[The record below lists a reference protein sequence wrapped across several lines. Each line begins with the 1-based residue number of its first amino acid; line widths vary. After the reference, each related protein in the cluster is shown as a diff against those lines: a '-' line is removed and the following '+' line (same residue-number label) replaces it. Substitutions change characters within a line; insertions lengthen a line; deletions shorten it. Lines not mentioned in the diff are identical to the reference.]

1 MTHSH
6 TNVWKIRE
14 FEVKSINKKL
24 RFYDGLKMRLF
35 SESVGFWE
43 VQKWP
48 KNFQFLSKHQIFC
61 YFTIFWFEESENVVV
76 FLERTFLLAK
86 ICPFST
92 KIWRKICSFEKSVLR
107 NDHVCEMLAENVF
120 FWLVFWCDFP
130 KMAGSK
136 HVGDLEVKHSEKFDA
151 KILINY
157 IKYFL
162 RALNCYRHE
171 FWPVFG
177 L

>member
-1 MTHSH
+1 
-6 TNVWKIRE
+6 
-14 FEVKSINKKL
+14 
-24 RFYDGLKMRLF
+24 MRLF

-48 KNFQFLSKHQIFC
+48 KTFHL
-61 YFTIFWFEESENVVV
+61 WESAIYWAIWPFSDLKKAKKVRF

-92 KIWRKICSFEKSVLR
+92 KLWRKICSFEKSVLR
-107 NDHVCEMLAENVF
+107 NDHVCEMLAENVL
-120 FWLVFWCDFP
+120 FWLVYWCEFP
-130 KMAGSK
+130 KMDGSK
-136 HVGDLEVKHSEKFDA
+136 HVEELEVKPSEKFDA
-151 KILINY
+151 NIWINQ

-162 RALNCYRHE
+162 HVLNCYRHE